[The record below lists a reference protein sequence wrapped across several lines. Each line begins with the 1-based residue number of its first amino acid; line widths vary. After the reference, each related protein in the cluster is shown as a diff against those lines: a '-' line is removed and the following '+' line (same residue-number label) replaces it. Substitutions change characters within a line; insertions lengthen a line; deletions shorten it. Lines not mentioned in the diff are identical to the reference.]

1 MSLASTIPHEMLSSK
16 SSAHRR
22 LPAETAVG
30 PVALLQ
36 PSCGNEKQQWDSMH
50 VSPAGCRRD
59 EPIIKKPKCRDCE
72 LLH

>member
-1 MSLASTIPHEMLSSK
+1 MSLASTIPHEM
-16 SSAHRR
+16 